1 MKHVFAITFKD
12 IQETMRDRMTFMFLL
27 AMPVIFT
34 LLFGFALGGGAA
46 PASRASG
53 VAPASRASGTQ
64 VDTRPLV
71 GWLDQDN
78 SRLSAAVKELLLGS
92 GAVQIDE
99 TSGRSPAEFEK
110 LVADGKLAAALV
122 VPAGYESSARAGAL
136 QKLSVMTNS
145 SSASGAAAQAA
156 IQTAARR
163 AAASAAIALS
173 SQHTTGSSFDSALG
187 EALGGWRQP
196 LVSLVASIPATPAP
210 ASSPM
215 TPSQSAPAMMVQFA
229 MAGLI
234 TAAQVLVYER
244 KSKCLPRLLTT
255 AVARWQILLGHYL
268 AIFVTIFVQ
277 LALLVIF
284 GQLVFGLNY
293 LGQPLAT
300 LVMALAT
307 ALFMAAL
314 GLLIGTLAK
323 SDEQAII
330 FSLVPMFDF
339 GALGGAWV
347 PLENT
352 GRIFQVVGHFT
363 PVAWAM
369 DGFKNIVAHGLGL
382 PAVWLPA
389 AALLGYALVCA
400 ALAIWKF
407 KFE

>member
-1 MKHVFAITFKD
+1 MKHVIAITLKD
-12 IQETMRDRMTFMFLL
+12 IQETLRDRMTFMFLL

-34 LLFGFALGGGAA
+34 LLFSFAFGGGSA
-46 PASRASG
+46 PASGGSR
-53 VAPASRASGTQ
+53 VAPASRASGAQ
-64 VDTRPLV
+64 AETRRLV

-78 SRLSAAVKELLLGS
+78 SHLSAAVKELLLGS
-92 GAVQIDE
+92 GGVRMDE
-99 TSGRSPAEFEK
+99 TAGHSPTELEK
-110 LVADGKLAAALV
+110 LAADGKLAAALV
-122 VPAGYESSARAGAL
+122 VPAGYESSARAGTIL
-136 QKLSVMTNS
+136 KLGVMVNPT
-145 SSASGAAAQAA
+145 SASGAAAQAA
-156 IQTAARR
+156 IQTAAQR
-163 AAASAAIALS
+163 AALSAAIALGA
-173 SQHTTGSSFDSALG
+173 QQATGAIFDSALG
-187 EALGGWRQP
+187 DALAGWQQP
-196 LVSLVASIPATPAP
+196 PVSQEVAYSAASTPA
-210 ASSPM
+210 ANPM
-215 TPSQSAPAMMVQFA
+215 NPSQTAPGLMVQFA

-244 KSKCLPRLLTT
+244 KSRCLPRLLTT

-268 AIFVTIFVQ
+268 AIFVIIFVQ
-277 LALLVIF
+277 LALLVAF

-330 FSLVPMFDF
+330 FSLVPMFVF
-339 GALGGAWV
+339 AALGGAWV

-352 GRIFQVVGHFT
+352 GRVFQVVGHFT

-400 ALAIWKF
+400 ALAVWKF